1 MTTMTNNFIRKIRA
15 EKQIMLIE
23 LAKSTGLL
31 VEDIFNFEKG
41 IGDLVQEDLSK
52 IATALGVSINYILT
66 GESEEID
73 FKNS

>member
-1 MTTMTNNFIRKIRA
+1 MTTMANNFIRKIRA

-52 IATALGVSINYILT
+52 IATELGVSINYILT
-66 GESEEID
+66 GKSEESD